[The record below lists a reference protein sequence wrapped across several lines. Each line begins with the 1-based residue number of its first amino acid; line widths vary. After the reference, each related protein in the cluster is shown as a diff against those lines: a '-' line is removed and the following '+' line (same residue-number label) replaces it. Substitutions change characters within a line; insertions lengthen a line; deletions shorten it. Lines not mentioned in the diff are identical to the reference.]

1 MQMISYVNYIFINVE
16 ILISPKMYEQIL
28 KFYLNIYLAELWS
41 FLGLNSIEPLKKVK
55 INTLD
60 VKVHETLCIGF

>member
-41 FLGLNSIEPLKKVK
+41 FLGLNLIEPLKKVK

-60 VKVHETLCIGF
+60 VKVHKTLCIGF